1 MPAPTRRML
10 LLCLL
15 TLLSGRALA
24 DAMPAVEA
32 GRAQLLVIRP
42 DPDPNELTLQVV
54 LNGKPVGQLE
64 PARYLA
70 ASVEP
75 GRHTLRID
83 GGEKPVEESFTV
95 AAGEGA
101 YFHVIVEAGWWNY
114 RTRMRVLD
122 QEIAERYLIKTP
134 AASAEPVKVVGI
146 GAPLAAVAVAAPQE
160 ATPEPEPLSAAPVP
174 AGGDAAPS
182 ISIVTLGVT
191 DLRRSVAFYRDGL
204 GFPLSDHSD
213 KNIAFFDLR
222 GTWLALYPRQAL
234 AADAGLQA
242 KDAGAFPG
250 FTLSRNL
257 DSQAAVDAFMERASR
272 AGAEMVKPA
281 AETFWGGYSGYFRD
295 PDGFLWEIA
304 WNPALLAP

>member
-1 MPAPTRRML
+1 MLALPA
-10 LLCLL
+10 
-15 TLLSGRALA
+15 GRALA
-24 DAMPAVEA
+24 DGMPAVEP

-42 DPDPNELTLQVV
+42 DADPNELNLEVV
-54 LNGKPVGQLE
+54 LNGKPVGKLE

-114 RTRMRVLD
+114 RTRMRALD
-122 QEIAERYLIKTP
+122 QEIAQRYLIKTP
-134 AASAEPVKVVGI
+134 PASAEPVKVVGL
-146 GAPLAAVAVAAPQE
+146 GAPLAAVVAPAPQV
-160 ATPEPEPLSAAPVP
+160 ATPAPQAVSAAPAPSV
-174 AGGDAAPS
+174 GDAAPG

-204 GFPLSDHSD
+204 GFPLSAESD
-213 KNIAFFDLR
+213 KNIAFFNLR
-222 GTWLALYPRQAL
+222 GAWLALYPRQAL
-234 AADAGLQA
+234 AADAGVPAQ
-242 KDAGAFPG
+242 DSVGFPG

-257 DSQAAVDAFMERASR
+257 DSQAAVDAFMDRAAT
-272 AGAEMVKPA
+272 AGAEVVKPA
-281 AETFWGGYSGYFRD
+281 AVTFWGGYSGYFRD

-304 WNPALLAP
+304 WNPALAVP